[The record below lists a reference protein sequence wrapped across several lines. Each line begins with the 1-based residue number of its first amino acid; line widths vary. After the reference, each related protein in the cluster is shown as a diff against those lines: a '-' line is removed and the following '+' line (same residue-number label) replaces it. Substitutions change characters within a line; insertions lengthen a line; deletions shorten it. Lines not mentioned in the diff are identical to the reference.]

1 MYFYVIQTVFKLF
14 KNHKNQRS
22 QIVLNFILK
31 ILQSAKN
38 QTGSIF
44 FHLKIAQLYI
54 IMYFYVIQTVF
65 KLFKNHKNQRSQI
78 VLNFILKILQS
89 AKNQTGSIFFHL
101 KIAQLYII
109 MYFYVIQTVFK
120 LFKNHKNQRSQ
131 IMLDFILKILQSA
144 KNQTG
149 SIFFHLKIAQLYI
162 IMYFYVIQT
171 VFKLFK
177 NHKNQRS
184 QIVLNFILKILQSA
198 KSQTGSIFFHL
209 KIAQLYIIMYFY
221 VIQTVFKLFKNHK
234 NQRSQI
240 VLNFI
245 LKMLQSATISK
256 SQTGSIFFH
265 LKIAQLYIIMYFYV
279 IQTVFKLFKNHKNQR
294 SQIVLNF
301 ILKILQS
308 AKNQTGSI
316 FFHLKIAQLYIIMY
330 FYVIQTVF
338 KLFKNHK
345 NQRSQIVL
353 NFILKMYN
361 LLKVKPINIFSPQNS
376 SVIYNYV
383 FLCYLDCFQTI

>member
-89 AKNQTGSIFFHL
+89 AKSQTGSIFFHL
-101 KIAQLYII
+101 KISQLYII

-120 LFKNHKNQRSQ
+120 P
-131 IMLDFILKILQSA
+131 
-144 KNQTG
+144 
-149 SIFFHLKIAQLYI
+149 
-162 IMYFYVIQT
+162 
-171 VFKLFK
+171 FK

-184 QIVLNFILKILQSA
+184 QIVLNFILKILKSA

-209 KIAQLYIIMYFY
+209 KISQLYIIMYFY
-221 VIQTVFKLFKNHK
+221 VIQTVFKPFKNHK
-234 NQRSQI
+234 I
-240 VLNFI
+240 
-245 LKMLQSATISK
+245 
-256 SQTGSIFFH
+256 
-265 LKIAQLYIIMYFYV
+265 
-279 IQTVFKLFKNHKNQR
+279 
-294 SQIVLNF
+294 
-301 ILKILQS
+301 
-308 AKNQTGSI
+308 
-316 FFHLKIAQLYIIMY
+316 
-330 FYVIQTVF
+330 
-338 KLFKNHK
+338 
-345 NQRSQIVL
+345 QRSQIVL

-361 LLKVKPINIFSPQNS
+361 LLKIKP
-376 SVIYNYV
+376 
-383 FLCYLDCFQTI
+383 D

>member
-1 MYFYVIQTVFKLF
+1 MLD
-14 KNHKNQRS
+14 
-22 QIVLNFILK
+22 FILK
-31 ILQSAKN
+31 ILQSAKS

-44 FHLKIAQLYI
+44 FHIKIAQLYI

-89 AKNQTGSIFFHL
+89 AKNQTGSIFFH
-101 KIAQLYII
+101 I
-109 MYFYVIQTVFK
+109 
-120 LFKNHKNQRSQ
+120 
-131 IMLDFILKILQSA
+131 
-144 KNQTG
+144 
-149 SIFFHLKIAQLYI
+149 
-162 IMYFYVIQT
+162 
-171 VFKLFK
+171 
-177 NHKNQRS
+177 
-184 QIVLNFILKILQSA
+184 
-198 KSQTGSIFFHL
+198 
-209 KIAQLYIIMYFY
+209 
-221 VIQTVFKLFKNHK
+221 
-234 NQRSQI
+234 
-240 VLNFI
+240 
-245 LKMLQSATISK
+245 
-256 SQTGSIFFH
+256 
-265 LKIAQLYIIMYFYV
+265 KIAQLYIIMYFYV

-353 NFILKMYN
+353 NFILKIYN
-361 LLKVKPINIFSPQNS
+361 LLKIKPDRYFFTSKQLSYI
-376 SVIYNYV
+376 
-383 FLCYLDCFQTI
+383 

>member
-38 QTGSIF
+38 QTGLIF
-44 FHLKIAQLYI
+44 FHLKIAQLYIIMYFYVIQTVFKPFKNHKNQRSQIVLNFILKMYNLLKIKPDRYFSTSIVLNFILIAQYFFIYI

-144 KNQTG
+144 K
-149 SIFFHLKIAQLYI
+149 
-162 IMYFYVIQT
+162 
-171 VFKLFK
+171 
-177 NHKNQRS
+177 
-184 QIVLNFILKILQSA
+184 
-198 KSQTGSIFFHL
+198 
-209 KIAQLYIIMYFY
+209 
-221 VIQTVFKLFKNHK
+221 
-234 NQRSQI
+234 
-240 VLNFI
+240 
-245 LKMLQSATISK
+245 

-338 KLFKNHK
+338 KPFKNHKNQRSQIVLNFILKILQSAKSQTGLIFFHLKIAQLYIIMYFYVIQTVFKPFKNHK

-353 NFILKMYN
+353 NFILKMLQSAKN
-361 LLKVKPINIFSPQNS
+361 QTRLIFFHPKIAQ
-376 SVIYNYV
+376 
-383 FLCYLDCFQTI
+383 